1 MKLPAAWEQALVAG
15 WWQPHCTGWHRAL
28 LPLAWLYG
36 LAVVM
41 RKLVM
46 RKPALRKHLSAP
58 GWRAPV
64 PVVVV
69 GNLVL
74 GGAGK
79 TPTVIAL
86 VQALQ
91 AAGRK
96 PGVVSRGYG
105 RRGDEV
111 CAVTPQAQSAQV
123 GDEPLLIQRRTGA
136 PVWVGRDRAAAV
148 RALLQAQPQV
158 DLIVADD
165 GLQHLALQRDAQ
177 VIVFDERGAGNGQ
190 LLPAGPLRE
199 PLPAAVPA
207 RTLVLYNAAAASTP
221 LPGALVQRQLA
232 GAVALAGWWAGAA
245 PSIAALQALRGRPVL
260 AAAGLAH
267 PARFFNMLRALGL
280 DVTELPLPDHHDYTT
295 LPWPDDAADVLV
307 SEKDAVKIAP
317 GRLGSTRVWV
327 VPLDFQLP
335 EGFVALLLAHCT
347 RP

>member
-15 WWQPHCTGWHRAL
+15 WWQPRCTGWHRAL
-28 LPLAWLYG
+28 LPPAWLYG
-36 LAVVM
+36 LAIAL
-41 RKLVM
+41 REL
-46 RKPALRKHLSAP
+46 ALRKHWLTP

-79 TPTVIAL
+79 TPTVMAL

-111 CAVTPQAQSAQV
+111 CEVTPQAQGAQV
-123 GDEPLLIQRRTGA
+123 GDEPLLIRRRTGV

-148 RALLQAQPQV
+148 RALLLAQPQV
-158 DLIVADD
+158 DLIVCDD

-177 VIVFDERGAGNGQ
+177 IIVFDERGAGNGQ

-207 RTLVLYNAAAASTP
+207 RTLVLYNAPAASTP

-232 GAVALAGWWAGAA
+232 GAVALAEWWAGAA
-245 PSIAALQALRGRPVL
+245 PTLAALQALRGRPVL

-267 PARFFNMLRALGL
+267 PARFFNMLRAAGL
-280 DVTELPLPDHHDYTT
+280 QNTELPLPDHHDYTT
-295 LPWPDDAADVLV
+295 LPWPPTTADVLV
-307 SEKDAVKIAP
+307 TEKDAVKIAP
-317 GRLGSTRVWV
+317 GRAGSTRVWV

-335 EGFVALLLAHCT
+335 EGFVANLLAHCT

>member
-1 MKLPAAWEQALVAG
+1 MKLPAAWQQALAAG

-36 LAVVM
+36 QAV
-41 RKLVM
+41 
-46 RKPALRKHLSAP
+46 ALRKHVLRKHMFGS
-58 GWRAPV
+58 GRHAPV

-69 GNLVL
+69 GNLVV

-105 RRGDEV
+105 RHGDEV
-111 CAVTPQAQSAQV
+111 REVTPQAQSVQV
-123 GDEPLLIQRRTGA
+123 GDEPLLIKRRTGV

-148 RALLQAQPQV
+148 RALLLAQPQV

-221 LPGALVQRQLA
+221 LPGALVQRQLS
-232 GAVALAGWWAGAA
+232 GAVALADWWAGAA
-245 PSIAALQALRGRPVL
+245 PTTAALHALRGRPVL

-280 DVTELPLPDHHDYTT
+280 QVTELPLPDHHDYTT
-295 LPWPDDAADVLV
+295 LPWPDSTADVLV
-307 SEKDAVKIAP
+307 SEKDAIKIEP
-317 GRLGSTRVWV
+317 GRVGSTRVWV
-327 VPLDFQLP
+327 VPLDFKLP
-335 EGFVALLLAHCT
+335 EGFVANLLAHCT

>member
-1 MKLPAAWEQALVAG
+1 MKLPAAWQQALVAG
-15 WWQPHCTGWHRAL
+15 WWQPHCTGWQRAL

-36 LAVVM
+36 AAVFL
-41 RKLVM
+41 RKL
-46 RKPALRKHLSAP
+46 ALRKHLLAP
-58 GWRAPV
+58 GWRTPV

-91 AAGRK
+91 AAGRQ

-105 RRGDEV
+105 RAGDGVCEV
-111 CAVTPQAQSAQV
+111 SAQARSEQV
-123 GDEPLLIQRRTGA
+123 GDEPLLIQRRTGV

-158 DLIVADD
+158 DLIVCDD

-177 VIVFDERGAGNGQ
+177 VIVFDERGVGNGQ

-232 GAVALAGWWAGAA
+232 GALALADWWAGAA
-245 PSIAALQALRGRPVL
+245 PTAAALQALRGRPVL

-267 PARFFNMLRALGL
+267 PARFFNMLRAAGL
-280 DVTELPLPDHHDYTT
+280 QIAELSLPDHHDYTT
-295 LPWPDDAADVLV
+295 LPWPPTTADVLV
-307 SEKDAVKIAP
+307 TEKDAVKIAP
-317 GRLGSTRVWV
+317 GRVGSTRVWV
-327 VPLDFQLP
+327 VPLDFALP
-335 EGFVALLLAHCT
+335 EGFVANLLAHCT